1 MSSDKVI
8 PIPTESYFQI
18 LPFPEL
24 MEASYIQTTEEP
36 FLVVIKRKLI
46 KKIPED
52 LFDKLSG
59 LLMLTHVWTIVDP

>member
-8 PIPTESYFQI
+8 PIPTESHFQI

-24 MEASYIQTTEEP
+24 MEASYIQTTEET
-36 FLVVIKRKLI
+36 FFVVIKRKLI

-59 LLMLTHVWTIVDP
+59 LLMLTHAWTTVDP